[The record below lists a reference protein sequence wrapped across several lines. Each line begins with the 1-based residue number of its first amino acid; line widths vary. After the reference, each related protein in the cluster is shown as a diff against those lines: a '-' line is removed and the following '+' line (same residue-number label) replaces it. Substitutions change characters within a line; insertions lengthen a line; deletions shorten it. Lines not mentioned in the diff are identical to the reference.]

1 MTAPESPRSAG
12 SDLESALPSVGA
24 RVLAFV
30 AVLIGGA
37 CGGLIGWSLA
47 GLQCSGN
54 CDLAGGLG
62 GLIGAVVAALGT
74 AVLAVLVL
82 RAMTEWRSLP
92 TDALP
97 RRYTRR

>member
-1 MTAPESPRSAG
+1 MTAPEPPRSTG
-12 SDLESALPSVGA
+12 SNLESALPSVGA

-30 AVLIGGA
+30 AVLLGGA

-47 GLQCSGN
+47 GLQCTGN
-54 CDLAGGLG
+54 CALARGLG

-92 TDALP
+92 NGALP
-97 RRYTRR
+97 RRYTR